1 MMARS
6 VLVVDDDP
14 AIRKVLTT
22 TLELEGYEIDV
33 AVDGEEALAR
43 LEHKL
48 PDLMILD
55 IMMPR
60 VNGLDVLEKL
70 RGQKETSD
78 LPVILLTAKSSQE
91 DQWEGWRR
99 GVDYYMT
106 KPFDVEDLLRFI
118 EFVFSGGSPEHPD
131 G

>member
-1 MMARS
+1 MARS

-43 LEHKL
+43 VDEKV

-55 IMMPR
+55 IMMPKL
-60 VNGLDVLEKL
+60 NGLDVLERL
-70 RGQKETSD
+70 RGQEETSS

-118 EFVFSGGSPEHPD
+118 EFVFSGGASELPEE
-131 G
+131 

>member
-1 MMARS
+1 MARS

-22 TLELEGYEIDV
+22 TLGLEGYEIDV

-43 LEHKL
+43 VDEKM

-55 IMMPR
+55 IMMPKL
-60 VNGLDVLEKL
+60 NGLDVLERL
-70 RGQKETSD
+70 RGQAETSS

-118 EFVFSGGSPEHPD
+118 QFVFSGGASELPEE
-131 G
+131 